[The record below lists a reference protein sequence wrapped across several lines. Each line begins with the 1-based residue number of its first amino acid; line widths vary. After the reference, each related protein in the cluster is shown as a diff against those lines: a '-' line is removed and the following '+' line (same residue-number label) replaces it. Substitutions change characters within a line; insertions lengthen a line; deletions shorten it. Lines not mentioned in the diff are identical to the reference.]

1 MTQPKIIIIA
11 GPNGAGKTTF
21 AREFL
26 PQEAGCPVFVNADLI
41 AAGLSPFAPERA
53 ALQAGRLTL
62 AAIAQ
67 HVAKRES
74 FAFETTLSGKAY
86 ATQIPGVPAL
96 GGSVDS
102 LRQRGRRAGAHQLE
116 RQTMT
121 TPKHVSEPVPS
132 YGQVPADANADFR
145 GSLAAIK
152 RAAVRA
158 RQLAEQTGTDLIVVR
173 GGKVV
178 RVPPKEKPSS

>member
-21 AREFL
+21 AREF
-26 PQEAGCPVFVNADLI
+26 
-41 AAGLSPFAPERA
+41 
-53 ALQAGRLTL
+53 
-62 AAIAQ
+62 
-67 HVAKRES
+67 
-74 FAFETTLSGKAY
+74 
-86 ATQIPGVPAL
+86 
-96 GGSVDS
+96 
-102 LRQRGRRAGAHQLE
+102 
-116 RQTMT
+116 MT